1 MVQKELSLIRKLFIF
16 IYFTSLGCVQPVGN
30 QTAIYFEQVD
40 LSKIKKDTISNKNSR
55 LTLRNGIY
63 FLDNRPYS
71 GFIKTKYENEALKTL
86 ALTLM
91 ANNTD

>member
-1 MVQKELSLIRKLFIF
+1 MAQKELSLIRRLFIF
-16 IYFTSLGCVQPVGN
+16 IYFTSLGCVQSVGN

-40 LSKIKKDTISNKNSR
+40 LSTIKNDTISIKSPR

-71 GFIKTKYENEALKTL
+71 GFIKTKYENEALNIIKKSI
-86 ALTLM
+86 
-91 ANNTD
+91 NNFQ